1 MSSWS
6 QGLPSQSRL
15 KYTDFFCKISKSG
28 YGTNYQKF
36 FMCYLY
42 AKYMKKKLYLC
53 DTTSNISQS
62 FHLIL
67 DTFQPI
73 SNVFYTNKSGLS
85 IFDDKIVD
93 MNKYLLTLTDDI
105 ICSEARS
112 VFRFNVQTQE
122 KINALLSEAQF
133 PSFDIGIHIRMGDK
147 ITSGEMTAIA
157 IETYIN
163 AIRDTQRTLGKDHIN
178 VYVMTDNPSIIQS
191 ISDPTWSVYFLTS
204 PIRSSGH
211 DQLTFN
217 AMSTNDKMAA
227 YYHFLAE
234 LHIMQRCSSIICTYS
249 SNIGRFL
256 YLTRNPSS
264 TIKSLDVAEFTI
276 LHDMSI
282 FLKARDAAL

>member
-1 MSSWS
+1 MSSWG

-67 DTFQPI
+67 DTFQPM
-73 SNVFYTNKSGLS
+73 SNIVYTNKNGLT
-85 IFDDKIVD
+85 IFDDKIID
-93 MNKYLLTLTDDI
+93 MNKFLLTLTDDI
-105 ICSEARS
+105 LCSEARNI
-112 VFRFNVQTQE
+112 FQLNIQTQQ
-122 KINALLSEAQF
+122 KVDALLLEQQF
-133 PSFDIGIHIRMGDK
+133 PPFDIGIHVRMGDK
-147 ITSGEMTAIA
+147 ITSGEMKEIGLD
-157 IETYIN
+157 IYIN
-163 AIRDTQRTLGKDHIN
+163 SIKDAQKRLGKDKVNI
-178 VYVMTDNPSIIQS
+178 YVMTDNSQIIKS
-191 ISDPTWSVYFLTS
+191 ISDPSWSVYSLPS
-204 PIRSSGH
+204 PIPSTGH
-211 DQLTFN
+211 DQRKFN
-217 AMSTNDKMAA
+217 SMSTNDKMAA

-234 LHIMQRCSSIICTYS
+234 LHIMQHCGSIICTYS

-256 YLTRNPSS
+256 YLTRDPQA
-264 TIKSLDVAEFTI
+264 TIKSLDVADFTI

-282 FLKARDAAL
+282 FLNARDAAL